1 MDHDKTP
8 GAPRASGSFDLQ
20 TARALALRGGT
31 AFQRWTRTRWAPY
44 TVIALGV
51 LVIFFAYL
59 TWALPIGRALEPLQ
73 TPTLVLLTADGK
85 PFARRGS
92 YKEAPV
98 EADKLPA
105 HIPNAFIAIEDRRFR
120 SHLGVDLQAIARAAK
135 VNADSGEVRQ
145 GGSTITQQLA
155 KNAFLDNR
163 RSLRRKAQEA
173 IIAVYLEARLSKD
186 EILSRYLSAVYF
198 GDGVYGLGAAAR
210 HFFDKAPEQLTV
222 GEAAMLAGVVKA
234 PSRLA
239 PTVDF
244 KDAKQRAGVV
254 LAAMVDQDMVTAK
267 EAKASL
273 AKVKLR
279 GERARLPVGSYFA
292 DWIGPRVE
300 QSFGRGYG
308 EVKVWTTLDSQ
319 MQVQAQRAIRNGLK
333 SGRRQGVTQA
343 ALVAMR
349 TDGRVVAL
357 VGGADYKKSQFD
369 RATDAKRQPGSAFK
383 PFVYLAALR
392 SGMGPGSTVVD
403 APIKIGNWSPQNYEG
418 RYSGGPVTLF
428 QAFSKS
434 SNVASARLT
443 QQVGVRRVTE
453 AARDMGVTSDLPND
467 FTIALGTGEMTLL
480 ELTSAYAAIAAG
492 QGPVT
497 PRGLLIEQQGAAKAR
512 LATRE
517 REGLLTLMRG
527 VVAQGTGTAANIG
540 PQVFG
545 KTGTSQDYRDAW
557 FVGFAGDLVVGVWMG
572 NDDNTPMKGVTGGSI
587 PAQVWRDF
595 MTYAMRRPDFP
606 KGAVTVDDGPII
618 DFEMAELE
626 EPGELSAELDDPF
639 PLPEPPP
646 GGPYDEPYGPPPRY
660 DDRDVG
666 PPPPRYR
673 DAPPPDYGEEPVGP
687 PDEDLM
693 DRDFGDGPEPVL
705 DEPGTS

>member
-1 MDHDKTP
+1 M
-8 GAPRASGSFDLQ
+8 
-20 TARALALRGGT
+20 
-31 AFQRWTRTRWAPY
+31 
-44 TVIALGV
+44 IALGV